1 MALVRLIHTSD
12 WHLGQTLHGQDR
24 DHEHAQFLA
33 WLLDQLVVH
42 RADALLI
49 AGDVFDTVN
58 PPLKA
63 QERLYDFI
71 VRAHEKLPQLD
82 IVMIAGNH
90 DSGGRIELPAPL
102 MKRLNAHAVGRISW
116 VAEGQLDHQRLLV
129 PLHDAAGNTA
139 AWCLTL
145 PFLRPAEVTGMT
157 LGDDYMAGIRQVHER
172 LIAAAEAVRQ
182 PGQALVAMSH
192 AHMAGGAVSEE
203 SERNIVIGN
212 AEALPASLFPES
224 VAYVAL
230 GHLHKP
236 QQVAGTQFTREVAEG
251 AGSAAV
257 DMKLQ
262 PGILVGKAGQ
272 RIWPGHPCRRPEQE
286 MLTSPIAQR
295 PLRQQTQPQHI
306 GAQPLQALHPRG
318 QPVATRIEHLQ
329 AQIAVDPALAGE
341 PPAGL
346 ALLGSQQLRLQVAR
360 LPCHAS
366 HQAGM
371 AASGATAG
379 GHRHASQR
387 QRVEQ
392 IAVGWYGPTTS
403 GAAEFRHRRYPMP
416 PRSDCARPAWL
427 DRAPRPPAAG
437 RHPAHP
443 RRSTGSGRWT
453 G

>member
-1 MALVRLIHTSD
+1 MRLIHTSD

-24 DHEHAQFLA
+24 DYEHAQFLA
-33 WLLDQLVVH
+33 WLLDQLVAH

-129 PLHDAAGNTA
+129 PLHNANGNTA

-172 LIAAAEAVRQ
+172 LIAAAESARQ

-203 SERNIVIGN
+203 SERNIVIGS

-236 QQVAGTQFTREVAEG
+236 QQVAGQARIRYS
-251 AGSAAV
+251 GSR
-257 DMKLQ
+257 
-262 PGILVGKAGQ
+262 PP
-272 RIWPGHPCRRPEQE
+272 RCRCR
-286 MLTSPIAQR
+286 SPR
-295 PLRQQTQPQHI
+295 ST
-306 GAQPLQALHPRG
+306 
-318 QPVATRIEHLQ
+318 TRIRCCW
-329 AQIAVDPALAGE
+329 
-341 PPAGL
+341 
-346 ALLGSQQLRLQVAR
+346 SNST
-360 LPCHAS
+360 AS
-366 HQAGM
+366 
-371 AASGATAG
+371 S
-379 GHRHASQR
+379 
-387 QRVEQ
+387 
-392 IAVGWYGPTTS
+392 W
-403 GAAEFRHRRYPMP
+403 
-416 PRSDCARPAWL
+416 
-427 DRAPRPPAAG
+427 
-437 RHPAHP
+437 
-443 RRSTGSGRWT
+443 RRSKACRCRARWR
-453 G
+453 